1 MGKFAVEDW
10 TKNWYVNAK
19 PEAQNEFRIWL
30 LERLHAER
38 MNITFT
44 KADGTVRHMHCSLH
58 ADLLPEPEAEKAVEE
73 TEKNEHKD
81 FIRVFDLDKSAWR
94 TVRLD
99 RIEYFSYNL
108 GALHI

>member
-1 MGKFAVEDW
+1 MGKFVVEDW
-10 TKNWYVNAK
+10 NKNWYNNAK
-19 PEAQNEFRIWL
+19 PEAQNEFRNWL

-44 KADGTVRHMHCSLH
+44 KADGTERHMHCSLH
-58 ADLLPEPEAEKAVEE
+58 ADLLPEREAEKIEE
-73 TEKNEHKD
+73 SETKEHKD
-81 FIRVFDLDKSAWR
+81 FVRVYDLDKAAWR

-99 RIEYFSYNL
+99 RIHYFSYNL